1 MVVVAFDNR
10 EAFSIPERLF
20 HLGGSIQWHLNP
32 SGAEASP
39 TFR

>member
-1 MVVVAFDNR
+1 MVVAYDNR

-32 SGAEASP
+32 SGAKASP
-39 TFR
+39 TSR